1 MSIVANINPV
11 PAPTP
16 ADLSRDLA
24 ADLATLDAWQAK
36 QWVRRAADQ
45 AGLPWPA
52 SQCRPFARE
61 AEQGWRAAI
70 RRAEYA
76 EVENKRLRAALDDL
90 WHFYDNPGAG
100 SLPKTVARR
109 VCEALGRPVP
119 EHYQGD
125 EWDG

>member
-1 MSIVANINPV
+1 MASDTPV

-24 ADLATLDAWQAK
+24 ADLRLCDRYHPEECPWDPDSFGG
-36 QWVRRAADQ
+36 RACV
-45 AGLPWPA
+45 GWP
-52 SQCRPFARE
+52 
-61 AEQGWRAAI
+61 AAI

-90 WHFYDNPGAG
+90 WHFYDDPGAG